1 VHRGLPEHPPYR
13 STDAAAVNVPAVIF
27 REYDVRGIVGDQLT
41 PDFAHMLGR
50 AFATAVHRR
59 IGKLPR
65 IVVGRDNRPSGEVLA
80 RGVRE
85 GIAATGGG
93 AIDIGELPTP
103 ALYLAERQLGV
114 DAGLQVTG
122 SHNPP
127 EFNGFKMVVGGEAFF
142 GGDIQGLLQL
152 IQRDELEAGKGTF
165 AADQS
170 VLERYVRAIVE
181 RNGPIARPVKVVVD
195 CGNGVASL
203 VAERVLSGIGAEVVP
218 LYCESDGTF
227 PNHHPDPTVLENIR
241 DLQATVRRVG
251 AELGIGFDGDGDRIG
266 LVDETGRVV
275 YGDHILLLLARDLVR
290 RAGTGHA
297 VIFDVKCSE
306 TLRAGLEQAG
316 LRPVMWKT
324 GHSLL
329 KAKMKELKAPLAGE
343 MSGHMFFA
351 GDYYGFDDA
360 PFAAA
365 RLIAFLA
372 GTPGPLSSL
381 LTDVPRTF
389 TTPELRVDCPDDRKF
404 QVVEAAA
411 RHFAERY
418 EVITIDGVRMIFAD
432 GWGLLRASNTQPVL
446 VLRFE
451 ASSEAGLVAHRGEVE
466 AWLRSQGVTA

>member
-1 VHRGLPEHPPYR
+1 M
-13 STDAAAVNVPAVIF
+13 NVPAVIF
-27 REYDVRGIVGDQLT
+27 REYDVRGIVGEQLT
-41 PDFAHMLGR
+41 PDFAHTLGR
-50 AFATAVHRR
+50 AFATAVRRR
-59 IGKLPR
+59 IGNAPR
-65 IVVGRDNRPSGEVLA
+65 IAVGRDNRPSGESLA
-80 RGVRE
+80 RGIRE
-85 GIAATGGG
+85 GIAAAGGS
-93 AIDIGELPTP
+93 AIDVGQLPTP

-142 GGDIQGLLQL
+142 GGDIQGLLRL
-152 IQRDELEAGKGTF
+152 IQRDELDAGEGATG
-165 AADQS
+165 ADQT
-170 VLERYVRAIVE
+170 VLDRYVRAIVE

-227 PNHHPDPTVLENIR
+227 PNHHPDPTVLENLR

-290 RAGTGHA
+290 RAGTGHP

-306 TLRAGLEQAG
+306 TLRTGLEQAG

-329 KAKMKELKAPLAGE
+329 KAKMKETHALLAGE
-343 MSGHMFFA
+343 MSCHMFFA
-351 GDYYGFDDA
+351 DRYFGYDDA
-360 PFAAA
+360 IYASVRLLELLA
-365 RLIAFLA
+365 RA
-372 GTPGPLSSL
+372 GRPLSTL
-381 LTDVPRTF
+381 LSDVPKSVS
-389 TTPELRVDCPDDRKF
+389 TPEIRVECPDERKF
-404 QVVEAAA
+404 AV
-411 RHFAERY
+411 AEKAKEFFRNHY
-418 EVITIDGVRMIFAD
+418 PIIDVDGVRIQFAE
-432 GWGLLRASNTQPVL
+432 GWGLV
-446 VLRFE
+446 
-451 ASSEAGLVAHRGEVE
+451 
-466 AWLRSQGVTA
+466 